1 MYGFLAAIIGK
12 RFFPADDPIASLL
25 AAFCVF
31 ALGYAARPIGG
42 VVFGHLGDRLG
53 RKPTLILSVALMGTA
68 TFAIGLLPDANQI
81 GSAAAILLVG
91 LRFIQGVSVGG
102 ESPTSIVFLAE
113 HAPPEHRGFFT
124 SWAQLGCLVG
134 VLLGSGSGALTST
147 ILGEEAMQAW
157 GWRIPFLF
165 GGVIAGYGYMVQ
177 RRMVEPA
184 LASEK
189 QQMQHSPAVVA
200 IRDHWRMI
208 LRVVCLILI
217 TVVGYY
223 MQFVYAVSYLTE
235 YMHIST
241 ARALDI
247 NTVAILTML
256 IVTLPAAI
264 LSDRLGRKPLLYFV
278 AIGTL
283 VLAWP
288 LWWLIH
294 QESFVSILAAQM
306 GFAGLFGIG
315 WAVVYVTMVEMLPTQ
330 VRCSGTA
337 ISFNLCLGLFGGTTP
352 LIVTYLVARTA
363 DDFVPA
369 YVLMAAGVLS
379 FLTLLGLPERARK
392 PLT

>member
-1 MYGFLAAIIGK
+1 M
-12 RFFPADDPIASLL
+12 